1 MRTEL
6 RKTLF
11 LLLCLSLLLCLAPAA
26 LAAGGNVVTI
36 PAGVTLIESE
46 AFADCQNM
54 TAVRIPAGVKRI
66 GPMAFAGCD
75 ALKEVFFEGSESD
88 WLAVNID
95 DGNGPL
101 VDTIITCAGG
111 QRLVPV
117 NERYFPD
124 EYFRGLVASS
134 VDTNHDGLLN
144 DAERAA
150 VERFGCS
157 GTREEYSPVTSIQ
170 GIEFFPNLTHLYC
183 QFGQISSLD
192 VSALLNLE
200 VFYCPNNLLTSLD
213 VTHNPKLKILSC
225 VYNQITTLDVSKN
238 PLLELLCVSGNG
250 MDSLDLSAN
259 VNLKN
264 LYCHYNNLRTLDL
277 SNCKAMEGVFCAYN
291 EMDSLNLSANVNL
304 KNLYC
309 PYNNLRTLDL
319 SNCKAMEDVSCAYN
333 EMMSSIKVS
342 GCPELVALDL
352 SGNDLTSLD
361 VSRNKKLQELWMW
374 RNDLTGKLDLSQNAA
389 LVRVNLSANHNLTSV
404 SLPAAQNL
412 ELLKVQ
418 NTGITGINIRN
429 CPIIRQ
435 AFLQGTYY
443 DFTGVYD
450 SGSFWGGYKLG
461 DGINPDSTREV
472 DHCQF
477 TVNKDVQITA

>member
-6 RKTLF
+6 CKTLF

-291 EMDSLNLSANVNL
+291 EM
-304 KNLYC
+304 
-309 PYNNLRTLDL
+309 
-319 SNCKAMEDVSCAYN
+319 
-333 EMMSSIKVS
+333 MSSIKVS

-412 ELLKVQ
+412 ELLRVQ

>member
-291 EMDSLNLSANVNL
+291 EM
-304 KNLYC
+304 
-309 PYNNLRTLDL
+309 
-319 SNCKAMEDVSCAYN
+319 
-333 EMMSSIKVS
+333 MSSIKVS

-412 ELLKVQ
+412 ELLRVQ

>member
-291 EMDSLNLSANVNL
+291 EM
-304 KNLYC
+304 
-309 PYNNLRTLDL
+309 
-319 SNCKAMEDVSCAYN
+319 
-333 EMMSSIKVS
+333 MSSIKVS

>member
-250 MDSLDLSAN
+250 MDSL
-259 VNLKN
+259 
-264 LYCHYNNLRTLDL
+264 
-277 SNCKAMEGVFCAYN
+277 
-291 EMDSLNLSANVNL
+291 NLSANVNL

-361 VSRNKKLQELWMW
+361 VSRNKKLQVLWMW